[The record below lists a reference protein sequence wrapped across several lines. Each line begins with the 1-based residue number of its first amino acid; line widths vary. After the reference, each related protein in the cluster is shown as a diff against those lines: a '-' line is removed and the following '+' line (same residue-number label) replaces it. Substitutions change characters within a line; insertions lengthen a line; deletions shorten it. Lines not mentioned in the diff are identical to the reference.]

1 MSPSIESL
9 AAPLAYKA
17 SFDGEA
23 PADLS
28 EAGETVIVVKSR
40 SLEGMQKEALLHTGA
55 GANDSANA
63 TWRLTCDEGPYLNG
77 TDLAPFPLAFFT
89 SGMVMSFASNLRAI
103 ALSQG
108 VALENLQCTLDNFY
122 TMEGSAL
129 RGTMTGGAL
138 PAELHVSAD
147 GIAAADLKTLADAA
161 VRGSPASAFLN
172 KALISEFSMHL
183 NGDLAPVD
191 GVKPTMAD
199 ILPAPGR
206 DFDLIQPIAG
216 EIDGV
221 PILSKVSAAEQLF
234 DVEGGVG
241 SSLKSEQKRILHVRG
256 VLKFA
261 DNGLFDVRI
270 QLFKPI
276 GSVFQFF
283 GDDPVHRGGQGRA
296 PSGLD
301 YLSAGVAFCFMTQLG
316 RYAQIV
322 KQDLQSYE
330 LIQLTR
336 FCAQTPSLEA
346 GEADAF
352 PVVTH
357 VYLSSAEG
365 LPHNQKLVQMGEQTC
380 FLHAALRATNPVD
393 VSV

>member
-1 MSPSIESL
+1 LSPSIESL

-17 SFDGEA
+17 SFDGEP

-28 EAGETVIVVKSR
+28 EADEAFIVVKSR
-40 SLEGMQKEALLHTGA
+40 SLEGMQKEALVHTGA
-55 GANDSANA
+55 TGAAGAST

-89 SGMVMSFASNLRAI
+89 SGMVMSFASALRAV

-108 VALENLQCTLDNFY
+108 VTLENLQCTLDNFY

-147 GIAAADLKTLADAA
+147 GIADAELKTLVDAA
-161 VRGSPASAFLN
+161 VRWSPASAFLG
-172 KALISEFSMHL
+172 KELISEFSTHL
-183 NGDLAPVD
+183 NGALAPVD

-199 ILPAPGR
+199 ILPAPGG
-206 DFDLIQPIAG
+206 DFDLIQPITG
-216 EIDGV
+216 EVDGV

-256 VLKFA
+256 VLKIA
-261 DNGLFDVRI
+261 ANGLFDVRI

-276 GSVFQFF
+276 GSVFHFF

-296 PSGLD
+296 PSGLE

-336 FCAQTPSLEA
+336 FGAPPPSLEA
-346 GEADAF
+346 GAAEAF

-357 VYLSSAEG
+357 VYLSSGED
-365 LPHNQKLVQMGEQTC
+365 LEHNQKLVQMGEQTC
-380 FLHAALRATNPVD
+380 FLHAALRAINPVV